1 MAGRILELAI
11 AIKGKIDGSLSASTK
26 NTAQSISELKDKLT
40 QLNNVGSMA
49 NTWVTAAKAVRTYKS
64 ELDQAQQAVH
74 QASAALDA
82 SGGKVAKVQT
92 NYDSAKKHVQQMGA
106 ALRQSRQLLVGVGSE
121 LDAAGFSTKNFAQSE
136 AELKREIEATNKA
149 LDQQRQKAA
158 AQQKVKM
165 AKAAQSGAKLD
176 LMASFANLQGG
187 VATARSFA
195 APLVDAIQ
203 VAANFEQAMSK
214 VQAITNADAADTQRL
229 SNTARDLGAKTQFSA
244 TQAAEAM
251 SYLGMAG
258 WKTDQIISGMPG
270 LLDLAAASGT
280 NLALTADIVSDDLT
294 AFGMS
299 ADQAGHMAD
308 VFAATATNSNTN
320 TQLLGDTF
328 KYAGAVA
335 GALGYKLEDVAV
347 ATGMMAN
354 AGIKGEQAGTS
365 LRAIMT
371 RMVAPTKESGTAM
384 DALGISVTNAD
395 GSVKPFAQTI
405 AELRQK
411 FAGLSDS
418 EKAQYASMIAGK
430 EGMSGFLALVNGSD
444 SDFDK
449 LVKAIQNSDGAAKRM
464 AKTMNANA
472 RGALIQLQ
480 SAIESAQIS
489 IGNVFLPILASSA
502 TAVAELAGRFAEW
515 AGENPQVVA
524 TLAAIAGAI
533 TAVIVG
539 LLAFSVAVS
548 MFNYITT
555 SVRLFQAAMQ
565 SAQIATKLL
574 TVAQAAL
581 NFVMSMNPIG
591 IVIIAVMALVAALMV
606 LYNQSETV
614 RNFIDWAAQSIA
626 EAFNEAWAAIC
637 EGISAAASWIISQWQ
652 AIYDGAAEAWNAIV
666 DTIQGVWDDVYGIID
681 EGISYVENKWD
692 NLKAI
697 FSSPIT
703 AAVNFV
709 TTGSPFGGAPENHAN
724 GGLISRPTLSWVG
737 EGGDPE
743 MIVPINRTQ
752 NALRLWQ
759 SAGQMLG
766 VKPLQPVQDPS
777 PLLSRGQGVTVNFS
791 PTVQVT
797 GGAASADQIRQVL
810 QEQESQFEA
819 RFRRMYQDMVQR
831 ERRLSFE

>member
-1 MAGRILELAI
+1 MAGRIMELAI

-26 NTAQSISELKDKLT
+26 DTAQSISQLKDKLK
-40 QLNNVGSMA
+40 QLNSVGSMA
-49 NTWVTAAKAVRTYKS
+49 NTWVTAARAVRGYKN

-74 QASAALDA
+74 QASAALGT
-82 SGGKVAKVQT
+82 SGDKAAKAQS
-92 NYDSAKKHVQQMGA
+92 NYDSARKHVQQMGA
-106 ALRQSRQLLVGVGSE
+106 ALRQSRTLLVGVSDE
-121 LDAAGFSTKNFAQSE
+121 LEAAGFSTKNFAQSE
-136 AELKREIEATNKA
+136 SELKNQIEATNKA
-149 LDQQRQKAA
+149 LDAQQKKAA

-214 VQAITNADAADTQRL
+214 VQAITNADNADIQKL
-229 SNTARDLGAKTQFSA
+229 SATARELGANTKFSA
-244 TQAAEAM
+244 TQAAQAM

-354 AGIKGEQAGTS
+354 AGIKGEQAGTA
-365 LRAIMT
+365 LRSIMT

-384 DALGISVTNAD
+384 DMLGITVTNAD

-444 SDFDK
+444 ADFEK
-449 LVKAIQNSDGAAKRM
+449 LAKAIQNSNGAAHRM

-472 RGALIQLQ
+472 RGALVQLQ
-480 SAIESAQIS
+480 SATESAQIS
-489 IGNVFLPILASSA
+489 VGNVFLPILARAA
-502 TAVAELAGRFAEW
+502 TVVAGVAGRFADW
-515 AGENPQVVA
+515 AAKNPQVVA
-524 TLAAIAGAI
+524 TLAAVAGAVA
-533 TAVIVG
+533 AVVMG
-539 LLAFSVAVS
+539 LLGFSVAVS
-548 MFNYITT
+548 MFNYITA
-555 SVRLFQAAMQ
+555 SVKLFHAAMQ
-565 SAQIATKLL
+565 SAEIATKLM

-581 NFVMSMNPIG
+581 NFVMSMNPIAL
-591 IVIIAVMALVAALMV
+591 VIIGVMALIAALMV
-606 LYNQSETV
+606 LYNESETV
-614 RNFIDWAAQSIA
+614 RNFIDWAAKSIA
-626 EAFNEAWAAIC
+626 EAWDAAVSAIS
-637 EGISAAASWIISQWQ
+637 EGITAAASWIISQWL
-652 AIYDGAAEAWNAIV
+652 AIYNAASSAWNAIV
-666 DTIQGVWDDVYGIID
+666 DTIQGVWDTVYGIID
-681 EGISYVENKWD
+681 EGVSYVQDKWES
-692 NLKAI
+692 LKAI

-703 AAVNFV
+703 AAVNFI
-709 TTGSPFGGAPENHAN
+709 TTGSVTGTPEKHAN

-737 EGGDPE
+737 EGGNPE

-766 VKPLQPVQDPS
+766 VRPLQPVKDPS
-777 PLLSRGQGVTVNFS
+777 PLLSRGQGVTVNFA

-797 GGAASADQIRQVL
+797 GGASSADQIRQVL
-810 QEQESQFEA
+810 QEQETQFEA
-819 RFRRMYQDMVQR
+819 RFRRMYQDMMQR

>member
-489 IGNVFLPILASSA
+489 IGNVFLPILARAA
-502 TAVAELAGRFAEW
+502 TAVAELAGRFADW
-515 AGENPQVVA
+515 AGKNPQVVA
-524 TLAAIAGAI
+524 TLAAIAGAV

-548 MFNYITT
+548 IFNYVTA

-581 NFVMSMNPIG
+581 NFVMSMNPIAL
-591 IVIIAVMALVAALMV
+591 VIIGVMALVAALMV

-637 EGISAAASWIISQWQ
+637 EGIASAASWIISQWL
-652 AIYDGAAEAWNAIV
+652 AIYNAASSAWNAIV
-666 DTIQGVWDDVYGIID
+666 DTIQGVWDTVYGIID
-681 EGISYVENKWD
+681 EGVSYVQDKWES
-692 NLKAI
+692 LKAI

-703 AAVNFV
+703 AAVNFI
-709 TTGSPFGGAPENHAN
+709 TTGSVTGAPEKHAN

-737 EGGDPE
+737 EGGNPE

-766 VKPLQPVQDPS
+766 VRPLQPVKDPS
-777 PLLSRGQGVTVNFS
+777 PLLSRGQGVTVNFA

-797 GGAASADQIRQVL
+797 GGASSADQIRQVL
-810 QEQESQFEA
+810 QEQETQFEA
-819 RFRRMYQDMVQR
+819 RFRRMYQDMMQR

>member
-1 MAGRILELAI
+1 MELAI
-11 AIKGKIDGSLSASTK
+11 AIKGKIDGSLPSA
-26 NTAQSISELKDKLT
+26 AREASENINRLNDRLK
-40 QLNNVGSMA
+40 QLQKVDDMA
-49 NTWVTAAKAVRTYKS
+49 GAWKTAAKHVRTYKS
-64 ELDQAQQAVH
+64 ELSQAQQTVS
-74 QASAALDA
+74 QASNNLKNAADKTNSLA
-82 SGGKVAKVQT
+82 VSYSKAQQKAK
-92 NYDSAKKHVQQMGA
+92 QMGG
-106 ALRQSRQLLVGVGSE
+106 ALRGSRTLLVGLGDE
-121 LDAAGFSTKNFAQSE
+121 LQKAGFATDNFAASE
-136 AELKREIEATNKA
+136 AKLKSQIESTNKA
-149 LDQQRQKAA
+149 IEHQKKVKELAMNQQA
-158 AQQKVKM
+158 AQRGY
-165 AKAAQSGAKLD
+165 SGSKQGLVQ
-176 LMASFANLQGG
+176 SFANFSAGG
-187 VATARSFA
+187 AMIQNIA
-195 APLVDAIQ
+195 APLVSAVQ

-214 VQAITNADAADTQRL
+214 VQAITNADNADTQRL
-229 SNTARDLGAKTQFSA
+229 AATARDLGASTKFSA
-244 TQAAEAM
+244 TQAAQAM

-280 NLALTADIVSDDLT
+280 DLALTADIVSDDLT

-299 ADQAGHMAD
+299 ADQAGKMAD

-365 LRAIMT
+365 LRAVMT

-444 SDFDK
+444 ADFEK

-472 RGALIQLQ
+472 RGALVQLQ
-480 SAIESAQIS
+480 SSTESVQIS
-489 IGNVFLPILASSA
+489 IGNVFLPILARAA
-502 TAVAELAGRFAEW
+502 TVLAGVAARFAGW
-515 AGENPQVVA
+515 AAKNPQLVA
-524 TLAAIAGAI
+524 TLAAVAGAVA
-533 TAVIVG
+533 AVVMG
-539 LLAFSVAVS
+539 LLGFSVAVS
-548 MFNYITT
+548 MFSYVSSSIK
-555 SVRLFQAAMQ
+555 LFQAAMQ
-565 SAQIATKLL
+565 SAQIATKLM

-581 NFVMSMNPIG
+581 NFVMSMNPIALV
-591 IVIIAVMALVAALMV
+591 VIGVMALIAALMV
-606 LYNQSETV
+606 LYNRSETV
-614 RNFIDWAAQSIA
+614 RNFIDWAAKSIA
-626 EAFNEAWAAIC
+626 GAFNAAWAAIC
-637 EGISAAASWIISQWQ
+637 EGIASAASWIISQWM
-652 AIYDGAAEAWNAIV
+652 AIYTTACNAWNAIV
-666 DTIQGVWDDVYGIID
+666 SAIEGVWDTIYGIID
-681 EGISYVENKWD
+681 NGVKYVQDKWEQ
-692 NLKAI
+692 LKAI

-703 AAVNFV
+703 AAVNFI
-709 TTGSPFGGAPENHAN
+709 TTGSTTGAPEKHAY

-737 EGGDPE
+737 EAGDPE
-743 MIVPINRTQ
+743 MIVPINRTR
-752 NALRLWQ
+752 NALQLWQ

-766 VKPLQPVQDPS
+766 VRPLQPVKDPA
-777 PLLSRGQGVTVNFS
+777 PLLSGRGQAVTVNFA
-791 PTVQVT
+791 PTIQVT
-797 GGAASADQIRQVL
+797 GGSTTADQIRQVL
-810 QEQESQFEA
+810 QEQQSQFED
-819 RFRRMYQDMVQR
+819 RFRRMYRDMMQR

>member
-1 MAGRILELAI
+1 MAGRIMELAI

-26 NTAQSISELKDKLT
+26 DTAQSIGALKDKLK

-49 NTWVTAAKAVRTYKS
+49 NTWVTAAKAVRDYKN
-64 ELDQAQQAVH
+64 ELGQAQQAVR
-74 QASAALDA
+74 QASAALDT
-82 SGGKVAKVQT
+82 SGDKAAKVQN
-92 NYDSAKKHVQQMGA
+92 NYTAAKNRVQQMGV
-106 ALRQSRQLLVGVGSE
+106 ALHQSRLLLAGVSSE
-121 LDAAGFSTKNFAQSE
+121 LESAGFSTKNFAQSQ
-136 AELKREIEATNKA
+136 AELKNQIEAANKA
-149 LDQQRQKAA
+149 LDAQQKKAA

-165 AKAAQSGAKLD
+165 AKAEQNGAKHD
-176 LMASFANLQGG
+176 LMTSFANFQGG
-187 VATARSFA
+187 MATAQSFA
-195 APLVDAIQ
+195 APLVSSVQ

-214 VQAITNADAADTQRL
+214 VQAITNADNADMQKL
-229 SNTARDLGAKTQFSA
+229 SATARDLGASTKFSA
-244 TQAAEAM
+244 TQSAQAM

-280 NLALTADIVSDDLT
+280 DLALTADIVSDDLT

-299 ADQAGHMAD
+299 ADQAGKMAD

-354 AGIKGEQAGTS
+354 AGIKGEQAGTA
-365 LRAIMT
+365 LRSIMT

-395 GSVKPFAQTI
+395 GSVKPLAQTI

-444 SDFDK
+444 ADFEK

-472 RGALIQLQ
+472 RGALVQLQ
-480 SAIESAQIS
+480 SATESVQIS
-489 IGNVFLPILASSA
+489 VGNVFLPILARAA
-502 TAVAELAGRFAEW
+502 TALAGVAARFAGW
-515 AGENPQVVA
+515 AAKNPQLVA
-524 TLAAIAGAI
+524 TLAAVAGVVA
-533 TAVIVG
+533 AVVMG
-539 LLAFSVAVS
+539 LLGFSVVVS
-548 MFNYITT
+548 MFSYVSSSIK
-555 SVRLFQAAMQ
+555 LFQAAMQ
-565 SAQIATKLL
+565 SAQIATKLM

-581 NFVMSMNPIG
+581 NFVMSLNP
-591 IVIIAVMALVAALMV
+591 VALVVIGVLALIAALMV
-606 LYNQSETV
+606 LYNKSETV
-614 RNFIDWAAQSIA
+614 RNFIDWAAKSIA
-626 EAFNEAWAAIC
+626 EAFNAAWAAIC
-637 EGISAAASWIISQWQ
+637 EGIASAASWIISQWKY
-652 AIYDGAAEAWNAIV
+652 IYDTACDAWNAIV
-666 DTIQGVWDDVYGIID
+666 SAVEGVWDTIYGIID
-681 EGISYVENKWD
+681 NGVKYVQDKWEQ
-692 NLKAI
+692 LKAI

-703 AAVNFV
+703 AAVNFI
-709 TTGSPFGGAPENHAN
+709 TTGSTTGAPEKHAY

-737 EGGDPE
+737 EAGDPE

-752 NALRLWQ
+752 NAMRLWQ

-766 VKPLQPVQDPS
+766 VRALQPVKDPA
-777 PLLSRGQGVTVNFS
+777 PLLNRGQSVTVNFA

-797 GGAASADQIRQVL
+797 GGAATADQIRQVL
-810 QEQESQFEA
+810 WEQKSQFEA
-819 RFRRMYQDMVQR
+819 SFRRMYQDMVQR